1 MSFRSKLGTL
11 QERFALDAQS
21 FRHPKFDCHVPV
33 LDVFPV
39 MTVDV
44 FVVDNA
50 AMATSLVTSFSC
62 SLLQSGVQWINLSF
76 SDEMD
81 GGEALVIT
89 NDIPIPVTP
98 AQDPFGFYIPSGHA
112 KRYVWANS
120 FLPAGKGIDDLY
132 TDLSDGLVLIALLEA
147 LTEAPFPSEPR
158 LRIHKLE
165 NLNMVFGFLAKGNV
179 MVTNIGSSD
188 ILDGNNKLILG
199 TTKWGILLWTVCL
212 ARKVCGF
219 GSLAGI
225 AWLDLLFVV
234 GLLLWCNR
242 LFEPFHFRVSNF
254 TNNWSNG
261 AAFCYLVHALNA
273 ELLPDVVAFTEQSSP
288 VENLATAFGL
298 LEKHFQIPA
307 LLNPED
313 LRGNVDEKSVLTY
326 VSMVYQECSGNVAP
340 GLATT
345 SAAGPGFRAPITRI
359 LEDEPTEL
367 WCAVQATLPKAPTW
381 APLTRTTT
389 RRVQVPPLPCTTPVS
404 FTALGSVVA
413 LLYPRATNFFIKPR
427 SQ

>member
-1 MSFRSKLGTL
+1 MLGTSWSCFCCSMSFQAPQMQRRPSNIQAGDELWI
-11 QERFALDAQS
+11 
-21 FRHPKFDCHVPV
+21 
-33 LDVFPV
+33 DVQKKAF
-39 MTVDV
+39 T
-44 FVVDNA
+44 
-50 AMATSLVTSFSC
+50 
-62 SLLQSGVQWINLSF
+62 
-76 SDEMD
+76 
-81 GGEALVIT
+81 
-89 NDIPIPVTP
+89 
-98 AQDPFGFYIPSGHA
+98 
-112 KRYVWANS
+112 RWANS

-147 LTEAPFPSEPR
+147 LTEAPFPSKFTKEPR

-199 TTKWGILLWTVCL
+199 LMWTIIKHYQV
-212 ARKVCGF
+212 GD
-219 GSLAGI
+219 I
-225 AWLDLLFVV
+225 AVDGVSGKE

-413 LLYPRATNFFIKPR
+413 LLYPHATNFFIKPR